1 MIAVGLRPRDLA
13 DAPHLRSLGDG
24 GFVSPLQTVFPAV
37 TCTVQASFLTGLQPR
52 DHGIVGNGWYHR
64 DTSEIRFWLQ
74 SNHLVDGPKVYERAL
89 EEIPSFTCAKLF
101 WWFNMHSAAAL
112 SVTPRPEYHSDG
124 LKLPGLY
131 SKPPELK
138 DQLQSRLGDFPL
150 FRFWGPGADVSS
162 TDWIARSAQL
172 VIEDSDPELT
182 LVYLPHLDYDHQ
194 RYGPDDERSR
204 QAVRDLD
211 SSLEKLIQF
220 ARGSDRE
227 ILVLSE
233 YGIEPVDTAL
243 YPNRWLREH
252 GYLKVQ
258 QTSHGE
264 LLDGGASQ
272 AFSVCDH
279 QIAHVYVNDP
289 ASRTAIY
296 EELKRVDGIEHVLDH
311 SGKMRFGIDHSR
323 SGDLILIAAPG
334 HWFAYPYWLEEAKRP
349 DFATTVDIHR
359 KPGYDPAELFID
371 PSLRM
376 PKVRMARRLLQK
388 KLGFRYRMDVISTD
402 PQQVRGSHGRLPVEP
417 DLGPVAIGSFP
428 RESDQPIKATEVS
441 GLILERLRR

>member
-1 MIAVGLRPRDLA
+1 M
-13 DAPHLRSLGDG
+13 
-24 GFVSPLQTVFPAV
+24 T
-37 TCTVQASFLTGLQPR
+37 
-52 DHGIVGNGWYHR
+52 
-64 DTSEIRFWLQ
+64 
-74 SNHLVDGPKVYERAL
+74 
-89 EEIPSFTCAKLF
+89 
-101 WWFNMHSAAAL
+101 
-112 SVTPRPEYHSDG
+112 
-124 LKLPGLY
+124 
-131 SKPPELK
+131 
-138 DQLQSRLGDFPL
+138 
-150 FRFWGPGADVSS
+150 
-162 TDWIARSAQL
+162 
-172 VIEDSDPELT
+172 
-182 LVYLPHLDYDHQ
+182 
-194 RYGPDDERSR
+194 
-204 QAVRDLD
+204 
-211 SSLEKLIQF
+211 
-220 ARGSDRE
+220 
-227 ILVLSE
+227 
-233 YGIEPVDTAL
+233 
-243 YPNRWLREH
+243 
-252 GYLKVQ
+252 
-258 QTSHGE
+258 
-264 LLDGGASQ
+264 
-272 AFSVCDH
+272 
-279 QIAHVYVNDP
+279 P